1 MAKKQSLLP
10 SGNAFRELL
19 RNPFQ
24 IAIIHLWRSLRNTRE
39 ILVPKGRD
47 RHMLTFLVALGAFI
61 PVTELFVT
69 KLFTDVITKE
79 RNGAGLTLVVG
90 EMIAFFALFLLTR
103 IAHYAQ
109 RLYRVQFFDQV
120 FRKSGRT
127 GAGNKASWEWALG
140 LELVN
145 VLSFATQLLVIAAFF
160 VWLAPIYGAFN
171 ILLVIL
177 LIEIV
182 SRLFRYQMETQ
193 KRYVEQRN
201 AKVFVP
207 AYTKLRSRIMSAE
220 VGTLISSVG
229 VVILLAGLMVLS
241 INGLVSISTTVV
253 LFLGARLQN
262 GTVASL
268 SGAVMRYA
276 RAAANAELKAKGKVD
291 DDDDEDD

>member
-1 MAKKQSLLP
+1 MAKRPSLLP
-10 SGNAFRELL
+10 SGQTFRELL
-19 RNPFQ
+19 SDPFQ
-24 IAIIHLWRSLRNTRE
+24 IATVSLFRSLRSTYQV
-39 ILVPKGRD
+39 LVPKGPD
-47 RHMLTFLVALGAFI
+47 RGKLALLVFLGALI

-79 RNGAGLTLVVG
+79 RNGAGLELIVG
-90 EMIAFFALFLLTR
+90 EMLLFFALFLATR

-109 RLYRVQFFDQV
+109 RIYRVQFFDQT
-120 FRKSGRT
+120 FRKTGRKDA
-127 GAGNKASWEWALG
+127 GAKASWEWALG

-160 VWLAPIYGAFN
+160 VWLAPIYGALN

-177 LIEIV
+177 LLEV
-182 SRLFRYQMETQ
+182 VARLFKHQMAQ
-193 KRYVEQRN
+193 QIRYVNQRN
-201 AKVFVP
+201 SKVTVP
-207 AYTKLRSRIMSAE
+207 AYNKLRSRIMSAE

-262 GTVASL
+262 GTFASL

-276 RAAANAELKAKGKVD
+276 RAAANAELKAKGSL
-291 DDDDEDD
+291 DDEDDD